1 MKDKGFTLIE
11 LLVVILM
18 IGVLSAIA
26 VPSWLGFVNN
36 QRLSKAADR
45 VAQDI
50 KTAQSDAKRLRL
62 AQEIPTSSED
72 MVTIQYPSPKLQ
84 FDYQGG
90 VKGNVVPYRINLS
103 IGTKQ
108 YCAVVVTKLGVI
120 MMGKNSEKC
129 DQLSTSS

>member
-36 QRLSKAADR
+36 QKLNKASDR
-45 VAQDI
+45 IAQDI
-50 KTAQSDAKRLRL
+50 KTAQSEAKRLKL
-62 AQEIPTSSED
+62 LQEVPTYSVDDIS
-72 MVTIQYPSPKLQ
+72 IQYPSPRLQ
-84 FDYQGG
+84 FDYQGA
-90 VKGNVVPYRINLS
+90 VKGDNTPYRIDLS

-108 YCAVVVTKLGVI
+108 YCAVVVTKLGVV
-120 MMGKNSEKC
+120 MMGKDTQEC
-129 DQLSTSS
+129 DQLSTSL

>member
-11 LLVVILM
+11 LVVVILM

-36 QRLSKAADR
+36 QKLSKASDR

-50 KTAQSDAKRLRL
+50 KTAQSEAKRLKL
-62 AQEIPTSSED
+62 LQEIPTYSVDNIS
-72 MVTIQYPSPKLQ
+72 IQYPSPRLQ
-84 FDYQGG
+84 FDYRGA
-90 VKGNVVPYRINLS
+90 VKGDTPYRVNLS